1 MTAAGRVSAP
11 PVVLLSNRRAR
22 AAREAMAQVPTP
34 SVDRPRLVV
43 TAAARVIDWVRWSD
57 SCDDVLQT
65 LRLNEDALLEM
76 REGSRR
82 WTAPWRPALGD
93 APVLVLPADLAA
105 PEELGEVPWSS
116 VLLDLE
122 DDLEN
127 AHALVRALSSAT
139 LVSLATDASSAAYLS
154 GISTGRTRDLEQE
167 LLSPTPSE
175 AEVVVVPWESDER
188 DLLTE
193 LAHAPAGLIDDLLT
207 LGLSSS
213 YALYEGL
220 DTIPADQRGDWWD
233 EVVER
238 IQFGAELGTYGPL
251 CDRLEAGFRVLVLT
265 REPDTAVDV
274 AMVLGDMGVKALR
287 AMSDGSWVLDG
298 DHLPPTQRVLAYVV
312 VDGAQPDVHPPVDLV
327 VHLDLPHT
335 FRSGAARLRL
345 AAQFGGETPHVA
357 AARPSEEA
365 GFVRLLKI

>member
-1 MTAAGRVSAP
+1 MSAP

-34 SVDRPRLVV
+34 SVVRPRLVV
-43 TAAARVIDWVRWSD
+43 TAPARVVDWVRWSD
-57 SCDDVLQT
+57 LCGEELRV
-65 LRLNEDALLEM
+65 LRLNEDALREM

-82 WTAPWRPALGD
+82 WTAPWRPALGE
-93 APVLVLPADLAA
+93 APVLVLSADLAA
-105 PEELGEVPWSS
+105 PDELGEVPWSS
-116 VLLDLE
+116 VILDLE
-122 DDLEN
+122 DDLAN

-154 GISTGRTRDLEQE
+154 GISTGRTRDLERE
-167 LLSPTPSE
+167 LLSPMPSE
-175 AEVVVVPWESDER
+175 AEVVVVPWDTDEQ
-188 DLLTE
+188 DLLAELGRAPTE
-193 LAHAPAGLIDDLLT
+193 VIDGLLT

-220 DTIPADQRGDWWD
+220 DTIPADHRGDWWD
-233 EVVER
+233 DVVER

-251 CDRLEAGFRVLVLT
+251 CDRLEAGVRALVLT

-274 AMVLGDMGVKALR
+274 AMVLGDMGVKVLR

-298 DHLPPTQRVLAYVV
+298 DHLPPTQQVLAYVV
-312 VDGAQPDVHPPVDLV
+312 LDGMQPDIHPPVDVV

-335 FRSGAARLRL
+335 FVSGAARLRL
-345 AAQFGGETPHVA
+345 AARFGGETPHIA
-357 AARPSEEA
+357 AARPPEEA